1 MSLFMGELRLKF
13 GFVCKGCTEKNCLPL
28 IFHYLIS
35 EKILNILK
43 YNLNINQGNNS
54 CLT

>member
-13 GFVCKGCTEKNCLPL
+13 GFVHKGKVEKSCLLL
-28 IFHYLIS
+28 ISHCLRS

-43 YNLNINQGNNS
+43 YYITS
-54 CLT
+54 